1 MAQNQWKMKQKTGCK
16 MVLLLLMIQSNDS
29 QISALTSSKEL
40 GTSSQKSNDNDAQG
54 NTNSSNSITAA
65 LSEGN
70 GDKLRYISEC
80 LVQYVP
86 DACPQNKETAVRISG
101 ARVLSSDKCVAILK
115 ELEEKQKQ
123 HQ

>member
-1 MAQNQWKMKQKTGCK
+1 VQNGPTATDDTRCPCSSG
-16 MVLLLLMIQSNDS
+16 SNDS

-70 GDKLRYISEC
+70 GDKLRYISKY
-80 LVQYVP
+80 LVHYIP
-86 DACPQNKETAVRISG
+86 DACPQTKR
-101 ARVLSSDKCVAILK
+101 LL
-115 ELEEKQKQ
+115 
-123 HQ
+123 